1 MHEGEIDLVDFLA
14 GAEAI
19 RESDREFTAEMFLEI
34 DQAAEDGGLALGIEV
49 FEFGEPELEARLS
62 EALADLEEFGRGDPS
77 LLLGV
82 DGIEEHPR
90 GHRFAVGDTEVGEEL
105 EFMGGPV
112 TEIEGTRASVFKG
125 IASGTD
131 VFEMDF
137 RAAADEEGHGLGVAS
152 GVLGGGCAELE
163 EERAIAND
171 RDFEGF
177 GDAAE
182 PIAIGE
188 GEEELEVVED
198 GEGWSERAEGIFSA
212 EEIDPIFDADARII
226 LAEHRGGDADLAES
240 AVDESGG
247 ETDGI
252 HDRPAPDDDDEGLSI
267 EMRGEHLGDELL
279 DEGEI
284 IFDGLA
290 AGDDFWGGDEL
301 ELVGVIGEIGD
312 RFGRESGDTF
322 GDALIDKDHRAV
334 ATIFLETIESIG
346 EERVRREEEIF
357 GEDYGEFPADI
368 NFLKNGIIGHL
379 RVALVIQFLV
389 AWARSRKEVG
399 VG

>member
-1 MHEGEIDLVDFLA
+1 M
-14 GAEAI
+14 
-19 RESDREFTAEMFLEI
+19 
-34 DQAAEDGGLALGIEV
+34 
-49 FEFGEPELEARLS
+49 
-62 EALADLEEFGRGDPS
+62 
-77 LLLGV
+77 
-82 DGIEEHPR
+82 
-90 GHRFAVGDTEVGEEL
+90 
-105 EFMGGPV
+105 
-112 TEIEGTRASVFKG
+112 
-125 IASGTD
+125 
-131 VFEMDF
+131 
-137 RAAADEEGHGLGVAS
+137 
-152 GVLGGGCAELE
+152 
-163 EERAIAND
+163 
-171 RDFEGF
+171 
-177 GDAAE
+177 
-182 PIAIGE
+182 
-188 GEEELEVVED
+188 
-198 GEGWSERAEGIFSA
+198 
-212 EEIDPIFDADARII
+212 
-226 LAEHRGGDADLAES
+226 AES

-247 ETDGI
+247 ESDGI

-279 DEGEI
+279 NEGEI

-301 ELVGVIGEIGD
+301 ELVGMIGEIGD

-389 AWARSRKEVG
+389 AWARSRKVVG